1 MLNNGL
7 SSDYFNLERGVR
19 QGDQLSP
26 YLFVVTIEIL
36 AIAIR
41 QNKSIKG
48 IFIGNEETK
57 ILQYADDTTAILADT
72 NSATALFRLLDDFKI
87 VSGLIKV
94 DGTSFPDAG
103 SLVTTAHLTRERF
116 KIQKNQNKYG
126 GTKTIAHQ
134 VFFFPVCPRLDQN
147 ESCRVSC

>member
-87 VSGLIKV
+87 VSGLRWMV
-94 DGTSFPDAG
+94 PVFR
-103 SLVTTAHLTRERF
+103 TRE
-116 KIQKNQNKYG
+116 
-126 GTKTIAHQ
+126 
-134 VFFFPVCPRLDQN
+134 VW
-147 ESCRVSC
+147 